1 MREYALIML
10 NMFEYA
16 CIYESSNNV
25 RILNVSD
32 VVLSIRSMYK
42 LQSSYRE
49 RNVNQKPGAQPKMFQ
64 GRGGFEELG
73 HFDKHFVK
81 NTRKKALQGNI
92 LEFFL
97 LDTLKTT
104 FWIENLTERWTQWG
118 PFFPKAGHF
127 FQFSKKGWGVLLRVL
142 NMLR

>member
-10 NMFEYA
+10 NIFEYA
-16 CIYESSNNV
+16 CIYLNEQSSNNV

-32 VVLSIRSMYK
+32 VVLSIRSIYK

-64 GRGGFEELG
+64 GRGGFVELG

-81 NTRKKALQGNI
+81 NTRKK
-92 LEFFL
+92 
-97 LDTLKTT
+97 
-104 FWIENLTERWTQWG
+104 G
-118 PFFPKAGHF
+118 PAGEHF
-127 FQFSKKGWGVLLRVL
+127 GVFSPRYS
-142 NMLR
+142 

>member
-10 NMFEYA
+10 NIFEYA
-16 CIYESSNNV
+16 CIYLNEQSSNNV

-49 RNVNQKPGAQPKMFQ
+49 RNVNQKPRTQPKMFQ
-64 GRGGFEELG
+64 GRVGFEELG
-73 HFDKHFVK
+73 HIDKHFVK

-92 LEFFL
+92 LWSFF
-97 LDTLKTT
+97 
-104 FWIENLTERWTQWG
+104 
-118 PFFPKAGHF
+118 
-127 FQFSKKGWGVLLRVL
+127 S
-142 NMLR
+142 

>member
-42 LQSSYRE
+42 LHSYRE

-64 GRGGFEELG
+64 GRGGFVELR

-81 NTRKKALQGNI
+81 NTRKK
-92 LEFFL
+92 
-97 LDTLKTT
+97 
-104 FWIENLTERWTQWG
+104 G
-118 PFFPKAGHF
+118 PAGEHF
-127 FQFSKKGWGVLLRVL
+127 EVFSPRYS
-142 NMLR
+142 